1 MCVCERAFG
10 VCAAPVDEAADDVLG
25 GRVVLEVVDLV
36 LRRAML
42 QRSIMGLGRT

>member
-1 MCVCERAFG
+1 

-36 LRRAML
+36 LQRAKL
-42 QRSIMGLGRT
+42 QRSIMDIGGT